1 MVQHPPPLAM
11 VTPCN
16 GNLDDITEHKTL
28 NHITGHKCFSLD
40 VLVSFHL
47 EELVG
52 EFGKGS
58 LVQIVHF
65 INIPFLKMQDEPSVF
80 GFL

>member
-1 MVQHPPPLAM
+1 M
-11 VTPCN
+11 VTLMISSQATN
-16 GNLDDITEHKTL
+16 A
-28 NHITGHKCFSLD
+28 LD
-40 VLVSFHL
+40 VLISFYL

-65 INIPFLKMQDEPSVF
+65 INIPFLKAQVEPSVF
-80 GFL
+80 GFLETYLDHILEIL